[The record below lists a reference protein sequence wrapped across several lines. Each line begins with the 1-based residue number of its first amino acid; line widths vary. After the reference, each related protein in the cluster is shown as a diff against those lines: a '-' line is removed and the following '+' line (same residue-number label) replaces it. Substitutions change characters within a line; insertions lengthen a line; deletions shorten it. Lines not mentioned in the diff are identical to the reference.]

1 MNKLIKDGQVAVLVS
16 RGYGG
21 GWSSWGQNVFEPEI
35 AQALLD
41 GKYGDELSAIA
52 KRLYPDEY
60 VEGLDCLEVQWVP
73 VGTRFRIEEYDGS
86 ETLWL
91 EDQYTWE
98 TA

>member
-21 GWSSWGQNVFEPEI
+21 GWGSEGLNVFEPEI
-35 AQALLD
+35 VEAILD
-41 GKYGDELSAIA
+41 GKSYRDIEAIA
-52 KRLYPDEY
+52 EDIYPNQY
-60 VEGLDCLEVQWVP
+60 LGGLDSLEVQWVP
-73 VGTRFRIEEYDGS
+73 VGTRFRIEEYDGA